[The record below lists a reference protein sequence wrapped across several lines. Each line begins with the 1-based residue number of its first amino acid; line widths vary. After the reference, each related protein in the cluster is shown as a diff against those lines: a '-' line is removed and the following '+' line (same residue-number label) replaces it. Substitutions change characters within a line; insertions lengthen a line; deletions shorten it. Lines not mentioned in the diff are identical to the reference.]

1 MVTRPARFGDIPAIV
16 ALLQDGYRRSHYA
29 ASVAS
34 IDERETKRLLVQAI
48 QRHGSHHLGGTW
60 VVVAETGGRITGVLV
75 GTLARLFAISDRL
88 MASDLFWLAAEDVDP
103 SDPVRLMKSMVEWAR
118 AAPDCIE
125 VKCGTS
131 AIIRADPKEAGRAL
145 ERLGMQHYGEI
156 YRMELAR

>member
-1 MVTRPARFGDIPAIV
+1 MVTRPAAFADIPGIV
-16 ALLQDGYRRSHYA
+16 ALLQEGHRRSHYA
-29 ASVAS
+29 LGACL

-48 QRHGSHHLGGTW
+48 QRHGSHNLGGTW

-75 GTLARLFAISDRL
+75 GTLNRVAVIGDRL

-103 SDPVRLMKSMVEWAR
+103 TDPLRLMKSMVEWAR

-131 AIIRADPKEAGRAL
+131 AVIRAAPKEAGRVL
-145 ERLGMQHYGEI
+145 ERLGMKHYGEI
-156 YRMELAR
+156 YRMEFTA